1 MLLYVIT
8 NNNIN
13 DLCHRLK
20 ADDSILLIL
29 DGSYLATASDWQAQ
43 IPKSVKRFILLNDA
57 TARGIQFSSDWT
69 AINYDEWVNLSLQ
82 HTATVTW

>member
-1 MLLYVIT
+1 MLLYVVT
-8 NNNIN
+8 KNNSEN
-13 DLCHRLK
+13 LCHRLK
-20 ADDSILLIL
+20 ADDSILLVL
-29 DGSYLATASDWQAQ
+29 DGSYLVNAPAWQDK
-43 IPKSVKRFILLNDA
+43 IPKSVKRFILVNDA